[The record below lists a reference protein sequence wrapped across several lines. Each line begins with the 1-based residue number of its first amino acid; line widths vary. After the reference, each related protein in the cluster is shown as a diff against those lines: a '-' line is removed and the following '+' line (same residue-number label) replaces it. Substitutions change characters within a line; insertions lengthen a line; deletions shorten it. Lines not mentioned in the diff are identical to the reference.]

1 MSAGNNSL
9 QLYGNVRKW
18 CVTKG
23 HFFGYNYGCLVTR
36 YVTKNV
42 NKILGYTLVTP
53 LNYYNSYS
61 YVRL

>member
-42 NKILGYTLVTP
+42 NKILGYTLVTLWLHP
-53 LNYYNSYS
+53 
-61 YVRL
+61 